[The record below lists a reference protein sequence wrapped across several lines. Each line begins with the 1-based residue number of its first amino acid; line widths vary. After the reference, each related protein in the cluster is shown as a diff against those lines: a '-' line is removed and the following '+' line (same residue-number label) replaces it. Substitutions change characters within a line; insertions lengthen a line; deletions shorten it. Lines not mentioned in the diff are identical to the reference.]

1 MSVTGGAP
9 ATEPLADGNP
19 YYVRAATWNRTR
31 DWDETT
37 SKNRSAGKQDGYT
50 ARDGRGNTIKAT
62 AGTPVARQGTCDTDN
77 RIAWAVTD
85 V

>member
-19 YYVRAATWNRTR
+19 YYVRATNWNRPSNGTA
-31 DWDETT
+31 TGK
-37 SKNRSAGKQDGYT
+37 KNKSAGKQDGWT